1 MLAFMA
7 VHPNVDIS
15 VCYVLIAVIV
25 ALTLRY
31 YYKKSSDTGV

>member
-7 VHPNVDIS
+7 AHPNVDITL
-15 VCYVLIAVIV
+15 CYVLIAVIV

-31 YYKKSSDTGV
+31 YYKKNSDTGV

>member
-7 VHPNVDIS
+7 AHPNMDITIF
-15 VCYVLIAVIV
+15 YLLFAVIV
-25 ALTLRY
+25 ILTLRH